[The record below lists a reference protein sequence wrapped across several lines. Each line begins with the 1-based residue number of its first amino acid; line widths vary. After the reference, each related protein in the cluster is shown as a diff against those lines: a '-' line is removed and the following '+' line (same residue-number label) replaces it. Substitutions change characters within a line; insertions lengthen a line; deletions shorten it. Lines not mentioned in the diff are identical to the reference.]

1 MTATE
6 ASGQGRALPGRPA
19 RSLRAAGLSGAFVAG
34 ASAAGALGSVR
45 AAYSR
50 PPHAAPPEGGPPPGP
65 VLRGRLTVAVALR
78 GSGSVITDALGPY
91 EAFAPAVPDSTN
103 AIATEEKS

>member
-1 MTATE
+1 
-6 ASGQGRALPGRPA
+6 
-19 RSLRAAGLSGAFVAG
+19 
-34 ASAAGALGSVR
+34 
-45 AAYSR
+45 
-50 PPHAAPPEGGPPPGP
+50 